1 MKNAAIIGIISLC
14 AGICACFLKGSFG
27 IVISLSIIGA
37 GIIYELE
44 QMKSSKEW
52 SWCRLKFYYE
62 YKTWG
67 YVRMQT

>member
-14 AGICACFLKGSFG
+14 AGICVCFLKGSFG

-44 QMKSSKEW
+44 QMKSGKE
-52 SWCRLKFYYE
+52 
-62 YKTWG
+62 
-67 YVRMQT
+67 

>member
-44 QMKSSKEW
+44 QMTSSKE
-52 SWCRLKFYYE
+52 
-62 YKTWG
+62 
-67 YVRMQT
+67 